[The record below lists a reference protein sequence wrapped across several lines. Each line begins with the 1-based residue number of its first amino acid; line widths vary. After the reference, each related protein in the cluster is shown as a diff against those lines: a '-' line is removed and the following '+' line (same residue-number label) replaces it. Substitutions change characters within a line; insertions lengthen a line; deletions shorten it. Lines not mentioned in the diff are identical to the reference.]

1 MSDAQTVEAGV
12 APETEGGPSGPVP
25 VSTMDDASL
34 RAVVTAIP
42 PGRWMS
48 YGDVVA
54 VAGGVPRQAIGVNAR
69 LTRLGCDG
77 AHRVLKGDGTISGTA
92 LGDPQRV
99 RRLLDAEGLAF
110 DGGRADAEARL
121 VVETTGAGS

>member
-12 APETEGGPSGPVP
+12 GPESEAAAAVP
-25 VSTMDDASL
+25 VSRLDDASL
-34 RAVVTAIP
+34 CATVAGIP

-54 VAGGVPRQAIGVNAR
+54 AAGGVPRQAIGVNAR
-69 LTRLGCDG
+69 LTRLACDG
-77 AHRVLKGDGTISGTA
+77 AHRVLKSDGTISGTA
-92 LGDPQRV
+92 LGDPERV

-121 VVETTGAGS
+121 VVETTEVGP